1 MNLIYNLWFGPAL
14 MVGVTLGIFFDY
26 LPHRP
31 FRSKNKWIN
40 SRVYPGKFLNI
51 LIMGQNYHLIH
62 HLWPSIPW
70 FEYKIAYE
78 KTKPLLDMKGSP
90 QRVGIFETKAD
101 TFNFI
106 YDLLVGIRSHKSKKG
121 KLRKIIN
128 SFPSFK
134 IRKILLKIVNNTYIG
149 GN

>member
-1 MNLIYNLWFGPAL
+1 MPNL
-14 MVGVTLGIFFDY
+14 
-26 LPHRP
+26 
-31 FRSKNKWIN
+31 
-40 SRVYPGKFLNI
+40 KFP
-51 LIMGQNYHLIH
+51 QNYHLIH

-128 SFPSFK
+128 SLPSFK
-134 IRKILLKIVNNTYIG
+134 IRKTLLKIINKTYIG